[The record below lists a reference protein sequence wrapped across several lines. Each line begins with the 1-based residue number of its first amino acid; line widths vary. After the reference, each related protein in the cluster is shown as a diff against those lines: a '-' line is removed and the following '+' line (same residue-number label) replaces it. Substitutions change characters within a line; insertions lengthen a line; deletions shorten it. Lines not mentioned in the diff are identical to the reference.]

1 MIFETHAHY
10 DDEAFTE
17 DRDSLLKSMEENGIG
32 LIVNVTAEYDSIDE
46 TYELS
51 QKYDFVYGTVGVHPS
66 EVEELDDKKLAK
78 MYEKA
83 KRDKIVAIGEI
94 GLDYYWPEPD
104 HEIQKK
110 WFLAQLK
117 MAKELDLPV
126 IIHSRDAAADTL
138 DILKSDAATGLRG
151 VIHCYSYSKEMA
163 VEFEK
168 LGYYFGIGG
177 VITFQNAKKL
187 VEVVEYLPL
196 ERIVLETDS
205 PYLSPVPN
213 RGKRNSSLNI
223 PYIAEKIAEIKK
235 IPYDTVVEVTEKNA
249 RRLYFGE

>member
-104 HEIQKK
+104 HEIPKK

-151 VIHCYSYSKEMA
+151 IIHCYSYSKEMA

-196 ERIVLETDS
+196 EKIVLETDS